1 MGKTFLSLTLHTNL
15 SFALDLYIGKQTFRK
30 GKGII
35 MMVCEDSVQLL
46 IQCPGNYLQ
55 TEAPLSQAPETL
67 CLHLC

>member
-15 SFALDLYIGKQTFRK
+15 SFGLDLCIGKQTFRK

-35 MMVCEDSVQLL
+35 LMVCEDSVQLL

-55 TEAPLSQAPETL
+55 TEAPIVMST
-67 CLHLC
+67 